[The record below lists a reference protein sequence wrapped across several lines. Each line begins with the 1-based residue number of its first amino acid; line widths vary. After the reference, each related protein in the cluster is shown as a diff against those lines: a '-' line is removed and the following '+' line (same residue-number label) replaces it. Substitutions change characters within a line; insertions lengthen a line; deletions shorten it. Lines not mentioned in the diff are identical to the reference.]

1 MRMDFRVVAT
11 VLIGVLFAFG
21 TRPHLANINRLDLDG
36 FAVYFLMLVAVGLGA
51 AVAVEFVAEALAR
64 RRR

>member
-1 MRMDFRVVAT
+1 MRVDLRVVAT
-11 VLIGVLFAFG
+11 VLLGVLFAFG
-21 TRPHLANINRLDLDG
+21 MGPLANLRGLDLEDL
-36 FAVYFLMLVAVGLGA
+36 AVYFLMLVAIGLGA